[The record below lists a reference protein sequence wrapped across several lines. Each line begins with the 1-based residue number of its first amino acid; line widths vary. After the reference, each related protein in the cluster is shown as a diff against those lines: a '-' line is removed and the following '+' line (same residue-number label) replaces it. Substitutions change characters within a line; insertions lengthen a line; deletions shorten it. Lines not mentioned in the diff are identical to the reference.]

1 MYAYPVNLKKDDG
14 AIIVAFPDFPE
25 CHTFGDDRAAT
36 LEHAADALDVA
47 LYGRMVMKQDIPA
60 PSPSRGRPPLQSFL
74 KAPVYQAMRDG
85 KVRKIDLMRR
95 FDWKPAQIERLL
107 SPRHAS
113 RLSQYDAA
121 LDALG
126 IELDIRAP
134 NRGARPPPPPANPPC
149 GPGAH
154 AKPWPPNSASPGDR

>member
-1 MYAYPVNLKKDDG
+1 MYGYPVNLKNDDG

-25 CHTFGDDRAAT
+25 CRTFGDDRAAA

-60 PSPSRGRPPLQSFL
+60 PSPARGRPLVRPPLQSFL
-74 KAPVYQAMRDG
+74 KALVYQAMRDG

-95 FDWKPAQIERLL
+95 LDWKPAQIERLL
-107 SPRHAS
+107 NPRHAS

-126 IELDIRAP
+126 IELDIRARAK
-134 NRGARPPPPPANPPC
+134 RGRKATPAARKPAKQTRRSRQ
-149 GPGAH
+149 AV
-154 AKPWPPNSASPGDR
+154 AAE